1 MPNRK
6 DAKGRVLKAGESQ
19 RKDGSYM
26 YRYTDIRGERRSI
39 YAPDLKKLREK
50 EQIIQKDLNAGI
62 DYRAGNTT
70 VIELVQRYL
79 GLKKNLRKSTLE
91 SYSVHLERLAKIDFA
106 YMKIRDVKRS
116 DVQKMLADLNAKGLK
131 TGTIKAVTSI
141 VRPAFQMAYE
151 EDIIRKDPFSP
162 KVFESLPNDKTKR
175 EPLTPY
181 QQKSLLEF
189 ARCNTPWNKYYDLIN
204 VLLGTGMRVGEFCG
218 LTVDDIDF
226 ENRRISINKQI
237 ACGTDR
243 KIYVEPPKTDSG
255 VRFIPIIPQIYCS
268 LKNLI
273 EKSQQS
279 NVINIIDGYHGF
291 IAIKPNKKV
300 MTSADVDMMFKRL
313 KRAYNR
319 EHPTEQIKM
328 LTPHVLRH
336 TFCTNMANSGMDIKS
351 LQYVMGHSDVSLTLN
366 VYAHSSYE
374 QAALSM
380 FSVAI

>member
-1 MPNRK
+1 MANRK

-26 YRYTDIRGERRSI
+26 YRYTDIRGERRSV

-62 DYRAGNTT
+62 DYRAGNVT

-91 SYSVHLERLAKIDFA
+91 SYSVHLERLASIDFA

-131 TGTIKAVTSI
+131 TGTIKGTMSI

-151 EDIIRKDPFSP
+151 EDIIRKDPFSA
-162 KVFESLPNDKTKR
+162 KVFECLPNDKTKR

-189 ARCNTPWNKYYDLIN
+189 TRCNTPWNKYYDLIN

-237 ACGTDR
+237 AFGTDR
-243 KIYVEPPKTDSG
+243 KIYVEAPKTDSG

-279 NVINIIDGYHGF
+279 NVINIIDGYHG
-291 IAIKPNKKV
+291 
-300 MTSADVDMMFKRL
+300 
-313 KRAYNR
+313 
-319 EHPTEQIKM
+319 
-328 LTPHVLRH
+328 
-336 TFCTNMANSGMDIKS
+336 
-351 LQYVMGHSDVSLTLN
+351 
-366 VYAHSSYE
+366 
-374 QAALSM
+374 
-380 FSVAI
+380 